1 MTPDARRLPE
11 ARIDHLPGA
20 ILVPMTSETTH
31 ACGVLDAAG
40 HPVPAGR
47 TLLSGGR
54 FTPDPAAPS
63 GALENLSGRWLF
75 AGVGRHHFGHFLLE
89 GTPRLWALDHET
101 APVDGIALIPMAGRD
116 IAAVLR
122 RRLGPLL
129 DSLGQDLPVH
139 LVEQPTRV
147 QTLILP
153 AQGYGHLHWS
163 TGTPEARAY
172 MRRHLC
178 ADVAPAGPERIYLS
192 RRLLKS
198 RIKAVPFEAQI
209 EDWMR
214 AAGFRIFHPERHP
227 IREQIAR
234 YRAARVIVGPDG
246 SAFHLAAMVMQPRTR
261 VGLLQRRTRQ
271 PVFDAIARQIVTFG
285 QADLWTSAALAQ
297 LHDAPHLPQP
307 ECALPPELHQLR
319 ADLAEGGFI

>member
-1 MTPDARRLPE
+1 MTPDALHLPA

-20 ILVPMTSETTH
+20 TLLPMISDETH
-31 ACGVLDAAG
+31 ACGVRDAAG
-40 HPVPAGR
+40 RPVPAGR

-54 FTPDPAAPS
+54 FTPDPAPPAGTPD
-63 GALENLSGRWLF
+63 ALPGRWLF

-89 GTPRLWALDHET
+89 ATPRLWALDHV
-101 APVDGIALIPMAGRD
+101 AGPVDGIALLPMAGRD

-129 DSLGQDLPVH
+129 ECLGQGLPVH
-139 LVEQPTRV
+139 LVDRPVRV
-147 QTLILP
+147 ETLILP
-153 AQGYGHLHWS
+153 AQGFGHQHWS
-163 TGTPEARAY
+163 AGTPEARAY

-178 ADVAPAGPERIYLS
+178 ASVAPEGPERLYVS

-198 RIKAVPFEAQI
+198 RIRAVPCEAEI

-214 AAGFRIFHPERHP
+214 AAGFGIFHPERHP

-246 SAFHLAAMVMQPRTR
+246 SAFHLAAMVMTPGTR
-261 VGLLQRRTRQ
+261 VGLLQRRSRQ
-271 PVFDAIARQIVTFG
+271 AVFDAIARQVVSFG
-285 QADLWTSAALAQ
+285 QAELWTSAALAG
-297 LHDAPHLPQP
+297 LRDDPHPP
-307 ECALPPELHQLR
+307 EPGNALPPALHRLR
-319 ADLAEGGFI
+319 ADLATAGFI

>member
-1 MTPDARRLPE
+1 MTPDAHRLPE

-20 ILVPMTSETTH
+20 VLVPMTSETTH

-40 HPVPAGR
+40 RPVPAGR

-54 FTPDPAAPS
+54 FTPDPDGPS
-63 GALENLSGRWLF
+63 GAPEALSGRWLF

-89 GTPRLWALDHET
+89 ATPRLWALDHQA
-101 APVDGIALIPMAGRD
+101 APVDGIALLPMAGRD

-129 DSLGQDLPVH
+129 DILGQGLPVH
-139 LVEQPTRV
+139 LVERPTRV
-147 QTLILP
+147 ETLILP
-153 AQGYGHLHWS
+153 SQGFGPLHWS
-163 TGTPEARAY
+163 AGTPEARTY

-178 ADVAPAGPERIYLS
+178 TEGAPEGPERIYLS

-214 AAGFRIFHPERHP
+214 AAGFSVFHPERHP
-227 IREQIAR
+227 IRDQIAR

-246 SAFHLAAMVMQPRTR
+246 SAFHLAAMVMQPGTR

-271 PVFDAIARQIVTFG
+271 PVFDAIAQQIESFG
-285 QADLWTSAALAQ
+285 QADLWTSAALAR
-297 LHDAPHLPQP
+297 LPDDPHLATPDH
-307 ECALPPELHQLR
+307 ALPPELHQLR
-319 ADLAEGGFI
+319 ADLAAAGFI